1 MFVHP
6 WLGIVGFV
14 FRARSIILSMLLH
27 HDTALGGPRES
38 RNTYVAM
45 TRYLVQ
51 VSSSPTSPENFVTK
65 SD

>member
-38 RNTYVAM
+38 HNTYSHDKI
-45 TRYLVQ
+45 YLL
-51 VSSSPTSPENFVTK
+51 NFRDK
-65 SD
+65 G